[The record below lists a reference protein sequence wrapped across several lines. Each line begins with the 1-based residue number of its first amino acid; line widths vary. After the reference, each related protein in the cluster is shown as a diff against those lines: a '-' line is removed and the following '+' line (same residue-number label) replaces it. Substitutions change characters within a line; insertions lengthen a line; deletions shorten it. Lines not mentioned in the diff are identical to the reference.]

1 MQNDVG
7 IYFVD
12 IVWISH
18 YNDFILNPILQKGR
32 QLCRINR
39 MDFKNSLSMY
49 LIGGA
54 LILFIIAQSVF
65 FLVKAWKRGRELGL
79 SSATLRSTVTTSA
92 LFTIA
97 PAIAILA
104 TVVSL
109 AGALG
114 LVLPWVRLSI
124 IGNLSYETVAATA
137 AMEALNHAG
146 GMAVEVKDQTLFA
159 TIAWV
164 MTVGSVF
171 PLLLLPVVT
180 KPIQKKLN
188 TVVAKSKSDLPD
200 ILAAAAFIG
209 LIGAFIAR
217 AIAGSGE
224 KDIIGDGAGVLSVI
238 TLVSAV
244 VISLLL
250 ETIRKKLNVNWL
262 QPFVMPL
269 SMFLAMG
276 VAVVAFNLLPADVAL
291 LEWRG

>member
-1 MQNDVG
+1 M
-7 IYFVD
+7 
-12 IVWISH
+12 
-18 YNDFILNPILQKGR
+18 
-32 QLCRINR
+32 
-39 MDFKNSLSMY
+39 
-49 LIGGA
+49 
-54 LILFIIAQSVF
+54 
-65 FLVKAWKRGRELGL
+65 
-79 SSATLRSTVTTSA
+79 
-92 LFTIA
+92 
-97 PAIAILA
+97 
-104 TVVSL
+104 
-109 AGALG
+109 
-114 LVLPWVRLSI
+114 
-124 IGNLSYETVAATA
+124 
-137 AMEALNHAG
+137 
-146 GMAVEVKDQTLFA
+146 EVKDQTLFA

>member
-1 MQNDVG
+1 
-7 IYFVD
+7 
-12 IVWISH
+12 
-18 YNDFILNPILQKGR
+18 
-32 QLCRINR
+32 
-39 MDFKNSLSMY
+39 MDFKTSVPMY

-54 LILFIIAQSVF
+54 LILFIIAQSLF
-65 FLVKAWKRGRELGL
+65 FMVKAWKRGRELGL

-137 AMEALNHAG
+137 AMEALDHAG
-146 GMAVEVKDQTLFA
+146 GMAVEVTDRTLFA

-171 PLLLLPVVT
+171 PLLLLPVLT

-188 TVVAKSKSDLPD
+188 NAVAKSKSDLPD

-217 AIAGSGE
+217 AIAGSG
-224 KDIIGDGAGVLSVI
+224 KDEIIGDGAGVLSVI
-238 TLVSAV
+238 TLVSAI

-250 ETIRKKLNVNWL
+250 ETIQKKLNVNWL

-276 VAVVAFNLLPADVAL
+276 IAVVAFNLLPADVAL

>member
-1 MQNDVG
+1 
-7 IYFVD
+7 
-12 IVWISH
+12 
-18 YNDFILNPILQKGR
+18 
-32 QLCRINR
+32 
-39 MDFKNSLSMY
+39 MDFKNSLPMY

-54 LILFIIAQSVF
+54 LILFIIAQSLF
-65 FLVKAWKRGRELGL
+65 FLIKAWKRGKELGL
-79 SSATLRSTVTTSA
+79 SSATLRSTVTTSV

-97 PAIAILA
+97 PAIAILT
-104 TVVSL
+104 TVISL

-114 LVLPWVRLSI
+114 LVLPWVRLSV

-137 AMEALNHAG
+137 AMEALDHAG
-146 GMAVEVKDQTLFA
+146 GMAVEVTDQTLFA

-164 MTVGSVF
+164 MTVGSIF
-171 PLLLLPVVT
+171 PLLLLPIVA

-188 TVVAKSKSDLPD
+188 TAVAKSKSDLPD

-224 KDIIGDGAGVLSVI
+224 HDIIGDGAGVLSVI

-244 VISLLL
+244 VISLAL
-250 ETIRKKLNVNWL
+250 ETISKKSGAKWM
-262 QPFVMPL
+262 QPFIMPV
-269 SMFLAMG
+269 SMLLAMTI
-276 VAVVAFNLLPADVAL
+276 AVVAFNLLPPDIAL

>member
-1 MQNDVG
+1 
-7 IYFVD
+7 
-12 IVWISH
+12 
-18 YNDFILNPILQKGR
+18 
-32 QLCRINR
+32 
-39 MDFKNSLSMY
+39 MDFKTSVPMY

-54 LILFIIAQSVF
+54 LILFIIAQSLF
-65 FLVKAWKRGRELGL
+65 FLIKAWKRARQLGL
-79 SSATLRSTVTTSA
+79 SSATLRSTVTGSA

-114 LVLPWVRLSI
+114 LVLPWVRLSV

-137 AMEALNHAG
+137 AMEALDHAG

-171 PLLLLPVVT
+171 PLLLLPIVA

-188 TVVAKSKSDLPD
+188 TAVAKSKSDLPD

-217 AIAGSGE
+217 AIAGSGDD
-224 KDIIGDGAGVLSVI
+224 KIIGDGAGVLSII

-244 VISLLL
+244 VISLTL
-250 ETIRKKLNVNWL
+250 ETISKKTKAKWM
-262 QPFVMPL
+262 QPFIMPV
-269 SMFLAMG
+269 SMLLAMTI
-276 VAVVAFNLLPADVAL
+276 AVVAFNLLPPDVAL